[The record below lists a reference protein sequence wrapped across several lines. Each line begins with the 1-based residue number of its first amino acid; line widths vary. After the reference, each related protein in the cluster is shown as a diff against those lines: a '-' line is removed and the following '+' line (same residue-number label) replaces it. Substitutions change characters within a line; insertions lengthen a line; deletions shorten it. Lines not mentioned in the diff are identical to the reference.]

1 VGDSADDF
9 AAAHAARCFGTVM
22 VRHSYNEHCIGRGDV
37 DVVIDRLDELVG
49 MLEAGFTVQQDEE

>member
-1 VGDSADDF
+1 
-9 AAAHAARCFGTVM
+9 M

-37 DVVIDRLDELVG
+37 DVVIDRLDEFVG